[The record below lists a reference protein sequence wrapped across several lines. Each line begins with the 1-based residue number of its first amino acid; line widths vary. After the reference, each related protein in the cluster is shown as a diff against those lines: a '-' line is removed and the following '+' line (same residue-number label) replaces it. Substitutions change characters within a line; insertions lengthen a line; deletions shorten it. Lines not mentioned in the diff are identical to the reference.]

1 MQPTTSPTVAPTT
14 TRALQDLLPTT
25 TTTPV
30 VTDIVRENAIVLP
43 PDAEEVVIPST
54 AIDQVLETVPADLR
68 NATTI
73 RFRSND
79 GAWTY
84 VRATDIRDVAL
95 PITGSSRAI
104 QIEVI
109 VVGRDTVAYSVELTP
124 SEPDGTPQGL
134 LLGIAV
140 LFIGSLIV
148 LLIRRRRSDQDLP
161 PPVVQ

>member
-1 MQPTTSPTVAPTT
+1 VSTTLAPTT

-30 VTDIVRENAIVLP
+30 VADIIRENSVSLP
-43 PDAEEVVIPST
+43 PDAEEIVIPSA

-73 RFRSND
+73 RFRSDD
-79 GAWTY
+79 GVWTY
-84 VRATDIRDVAL
+84 VRATEIRDVAL

-109 VVGRDTVAYSVELTP
+109 VSGRDTVSYKVELTP
-124 SEPDGTPQGL
+124 TEPAGTPQGL

-140 LFIGSLIV
+140 LFIGSLII